1 MEILCSVSLR
11 YLNGEVFCF
20 LVTLQIRQRRLMFS
34 APDELLCL
42 KCVCADAALSA
53 ADPVIV
59 DLTVHNDC
67 HTAV

>member
-1 MEILCSVSLR
+1 
-11 YLNGEVFCF
+11 
-20 LVTLQIRQRRLMFS
+20 MFS

-42 KCVCADAALSA
+42 KCVCADAAQSA

-59 DLTVHNDC
+59 DLTVHNDS